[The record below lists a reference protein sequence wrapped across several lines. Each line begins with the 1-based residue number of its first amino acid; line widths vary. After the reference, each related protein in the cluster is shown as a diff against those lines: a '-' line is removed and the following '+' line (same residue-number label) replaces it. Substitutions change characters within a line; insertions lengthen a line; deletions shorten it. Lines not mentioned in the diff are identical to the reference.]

1 VEQDCMMQAGRLMWM
16 RLKKLI
22 KIFHQIMEQGIDMA
36 KLFMYIDKI
45 LANLKIVKN
54 KCRKCGTELIA
65 VLSDFIWHIKH

>member
-1 VEQDCMMQAGRLMWM
+1 
-16 RLKKLI
+16 
-22 KIFHQIMEQGIDMA
+22 MEQGIDMA